1 MPALFQITEPE
12 PDITGNS
19 KTDHDGCR
27 NDQKDEHFVKNAV
40 ITAGSNVKVD
50 HPFFKTVTEKVNK
63 DHDDEDL
70 NNVADNVIDKF
81 KQFF

>member
-1 MPALFQITEPE
+1 MAGLFQITEPE

-19 KTDHDGCR
+19 KADHGDCR
-27 NDQKDEHFVKNAV
+27 NDQKNEHFVKDAV

-50 HPFFKTVTEKVNK
+50 HPFFETVTEKVNK
-63 DHDDEDL
+63 NHDDEDL